1 LEIEVNA
8 KDDHK
13 DIALFSYIDEVMR
26 IDGGSERFV
35 SCVEDVI

>member
-1 LEIEVNA
+1 VEIEINA

-26 IDGGSERFV
+26 IDGRPER
-35 SCVEDVI
+35 CP